1 MKNKFFKLL
10 LMGLLVAIV
19 AVAFNKYG
27 FVKSNENKVN
37 VEKWDNLYSEANIKF
52 YYQDKEDMNIKK
64 IEDTFKL
71 KELIKNENDDLK
83 KALVIMK
90 WLSERVKYNPNSMS
104 SEEFAIETIKKAK
117 ENAVTINDEDYCSI
131 YTELATAAG
140 LNVRKGELRVKEAN
154 KYKKK
159 YNHFVCEVWSD
170 KYNKWIMLDPANLHY
185 ITNKGEPISVME
197 VISKRDDNIEIL
209 GGSDSK
215 KYMKNLKKY
224 LYSYTIPIDNSIYG
238 IRKSNS
244 FITYINKGDLPEIYI
259 KDSIIEPTIFTNK
272 QVLFNISPKIKYQPE
287 KVVKKDAVPT
297 LIFSEQNSKKD
308 KDKDNEKIQ
317 LYGGVFRDS
326 VMVDKYYISVNAG
339 KWKEVNKYFEI
350 TLLEGKNTIKLSM
363 NKEKVQREV
372 IINYN
377 LQK

>member
-1 MKNKFFKLL
+1 MKNKFLKIL

-27 FVKSNENKVN
+27 FVKSNQNKVS
-37 VEKWDNLYSEANIKF
+37 VEKWDNLYSEGNIKF
-52 YYQDKEDMNIKK
+52 YYQDKADMNIQNLK
-64 IEDTFKL
+64 ETFKL
-71 KELIKNENDDLK
+71 KELVKNEKDDLK

-90 WLSERVKYNPNSMS
+90 WLGEKVKYNPNSMS
-104 SEEFAIETIKKAK
+104 NEDFAIETIKKAE
-117 ENAVTINDEDYCSI
+117 ENTITINDQDYCSI
-131 YTELATAAG
+131 YTEVATAAG

-154 KYKKK
+154 KDKKK

-170 KYNKWIMLDPANLHY
+170 KYNKWIMLDPSNLHY

-215 KYMKNLKKY
+215 KYIKNLKKY

-259 KDSIIEPTIFTNK
+259 KDSLIKPTIFTDK
-272 QVLFNISPKIKYQPE
+272 QVLFNISPKIKYQSE
-287 KVVKKDAVPT
+287 KAVKKDTVPT
-297 LIFSEQNSKKD
+297 LIFSERKSEKD
-308 KDKDNEKIQ
+308 KEKDKEKVH
-317 LYGGVFRDS
+317 LYGGVFKDS
-326 VMVDKYYISVNAG
+326 VMEEKYYISING
-339 KWKEVNKYFEI
+339 GQWKEVNKYFEM

-363 NKEKVQREV
+363 DKEKVQREV
-372 IINYN
+372 VINYN
-377 LQK
+377 LHK